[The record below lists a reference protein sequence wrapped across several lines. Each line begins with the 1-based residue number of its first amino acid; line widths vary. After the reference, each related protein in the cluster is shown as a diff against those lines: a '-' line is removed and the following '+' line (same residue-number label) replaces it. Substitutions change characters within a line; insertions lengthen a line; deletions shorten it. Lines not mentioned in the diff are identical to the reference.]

1 MNLRAAGPG
10 WLFCPADRPERFAK
24 AAAAADVVI
33 LDLEDGVAEAQK
45 PAARNALRDTP
56 LDPERTV
63 VRINAGGTA
72 DQARDL
78 EALAGTAYTT
88 VMLPKAESAAQVIE
102 LAPRDVIA
110 LVETARGAVCAAE
123 IAAADPTVGMM
134 WGAEDLI
141 ATLGGS
147 SSRRADGA
155 YRDVARHV
163 RSTILLAASAFG
175 RLALDAVH
183 LDILDVEGLQ
193 EEARDAA
200 AVGFD
205 VTVCI
210 PPESDPGGAQGLST
224 QPREAGLGSAGFGR
238 VAKRAWGVRVRRPD
252 GRLSS
257 AHARGNDVA
266 ASRGSHLRM
275 RAQIP
280 RDTVAMRSRSVRTL
294 HIWGHNGGSASVA
307 ASGSFG
313 AAGDQLRLAA
323 VSQAGCAVSA
333 APPAPT
339 LRMERTASSDA

>member
-210 PPESDPGGAQGLST
+210 HPSQIPVVRKAYRPSHEKLAWARRVLPR
-224 QPREAGLGSAGFGR
+224 REASVG
-238 VAKRAWGVRVRRPD
+238 
-252 GRLSS
+252 
-257 AHARGNDVA
+257 
-266 ASRGSHLRM
+266 
-275 RAQIP
+275 
-280 RDTVAMRSRSVRTL
+280 RSRSKARWSTLQCSRTRKRCC
-294 HIWGHNGGSASVA
+294 GEPGKPPPNE
-307 ASGSFG
+307 G
-313 AAGDQLRLAA
+313 ADPPRH
-323 VSQAGCAVSA
+323 GCDAFA
-333 APPAPT
+333 IGPD
-339 LRMERTASSDA
+339 SSHLGA